1 MDNVQMMKKLQS
13 IIDKEESK
21 KTKKLTQNQ
30 IFEKPKSKP
39 SNYKSVNATG
49 YNKVK
54 QIKKK

>member
-1 MDNVQMMKKLQS
+1 MDNVEMIKKLQS

-39 SNYKSVNATG
+39 SNYKSVNSSG
-49 YNKVK
+49 YGKVK

>member
-30 IFEKPKSKP
+30 IFEKPKTKP

-49 YNKVK
+49 YGKVK